1 VTADVTLAARIAA
14 AAARHVDE
22 VVAIRRDIHAHPEVS
37 RAETRTTALL
47 ADRLRAAGLEPR
59 LLPGTGLVCDV
70 GPEPGGVTATGT
82 PDDAPSPGRVA
93 LRADLD
99 ALPLQD
105 RCDLPWASTVP
116 GVAHAC
122 GHDVHTA
129 VVLGAGLVLADLHA
143 QGELRRGVRL
153 VFQPAEE
160 VQPGGSLDVLAA
172 GAMDG
177 VDEIYAVHCDPKVD
191 VGRIGTRIGPITSA
205 SDEVSVTIASP
216 GGHTSRPHLTGDVVY
231 ALGQVITQVP
241 AVLGRRLDPRSG
253 VNLTWGAVHA
263 GSAHNAIPSTGTVRG
278 TLRCLDVRAWEFAG
292 QVLHDAVEQVVAPY
306 EVEVTVHHTRGV
318 PPVEN
323 DERCTGLLEAAAR
336 DVLGPDSILL
346 TEQSLGGEDFAWYLT
361 KVPGA
366 MARLGTRTPGGRSY
380 DIHQGDLQVDERAVD
395 AGMRLLARVA
405 AGQDG

>member
-1 VTADVTLAARIAA
+1 M
-14 AAARHVDE
+14 
-22 VVAIRRDIHAHPEVS
+22 
-37 RAETRTTALL
+37 
-47 ADRLRAAGLEPR
+47 
-59 LLPGTGLVCDV
+59 
-70 GPEPGGVTATGT
+70 
-82 PDDAPSPGRVA
+82 
-93 LRADLD
+93 
-99 ALPLQD
+99 
-105 RCDLPWASTVP
+105 
-116 GVAHAC
+116 
-122 GHDVHTA
+122 
-129 VVLGAGLVLADLHA
+129 LGAGLVLADLHA
-143 QGELRRGVRL
+143 QGVLRRGVRL
-153 VFQPAEE
+153 VLQPAEE

-263 GSAHNAIPSTGTVRG
+263 GSAHNAIPSTGTVLARRHICRWRGRRGRWRAAATAPPAHHAIPRSGTLRG

-336 DVLGPDSILL
+336 DVLGPDSVVL

-380 DIHQGDLQVDERAVD
+380 DIHQGDLQVDERAIGL
-395 AGMRLLARVA
+395 GMRLLARVA